1 MLYVCPKIEKQ
12 AMKTELIVVGRT
24 ADKHFQAGIDDYA
37 SRIAHYMSFSITVIP
52 ELRGTKNL
60 SFEQQKEAEGALI
73 LKQLQPADTVVL
85 LDEHGRELRSTEL
98 ATWLDGQRQR
108 ARRLVFVIGGPYG
121 FSPAVYERADAFHTA
136 YILPR
141 DAAGEEALLRLGL
154 NYVRFGHEEG
164 RLFRFLFESNQF
176 EGMDLSGLLRGPGM
190 NELVGVLA
198 EGLGCGTEEA
208 QKVFLTFFAVAH
220 GLASL
225 LCHNA
230 MAYDEAECQT
240 MLETVFCGALA
251 SMKGDTNA

>member
-1 MLYVCPKIEKQ
+1 MPPRARVTREMILDAAFALVRAEGQEALNVRAVARHLGCSTQPVLYAFA
-12 AMKTELIVVGRT
+12 AM
-24 ADKHFQAGIDDYA
+24 D
-37 SRIAHYMSFSITVIP
+37 
-52 ELRGTKNL
+52 ELR
-60 SFEQQKEAEGALI
+60 A
-73 LKQLQPADTVVL
+73 
-85 LDEHGRELRSTEL
+85 
-98 ATWLDGQRQR
+98 
-108 ARRLVFVIGGPYG
+108 
-121 FSPAVYERADAFHTA
+121 AVYERADAFHTA

-198 EGLGCGTEEA
+198 QGLGCGTEEA

-240 MLETVFCGALA
+240 MLETVFYGALA
-251 SMKGDTNA
+251 SMKGDTNAQPL

>member
-1 MLYVCPKIEKQ
+1 MPPRARVTREMILDAAFALVRAEGQEALNVRAVARHLGCSTQPVLYAFA
-12 AMKTELIVVGRT
+12 AM
-24 ADKHFQAGIDDYA
+24 D
-37 SRIAHYMSFSITVIP
+37 
-52 ELRGTKNL
+52 ELR
-60 SFEQQKEAEGALI
+60 A
-73 LKQLQPADTVVL
+73 
-85 LDEHGRELRSTEL
+85 
-98 ATWLDGQRQR
+98 
-108 ARRLVFVIGGPYG
+108 
-121 FSPAVYERADAFHTA
+121 AVYERADAFHTA

-164 RLFRFLFESNQF
+164 RLF

-198 EGLGCGTEEA
+198 QGLGCGTEEA

-240 MLETVFCGALA
+240 MLETVFYGALA
-251 SMKGDTNA
+251 SMKGDTNAQPL

>member
-1 MLYVCPKIEKQ
+1 MPPRARVTREMILDAAFALVRAEGQEALNVRAVARHLGCSTQPVLYAFA
-12 AMKTELIVVGRT
+12 AM
-24 ADKHFQAGIDDYA
+24 D
-37 SRIAHYMSFSITVIP
+37 
-52 ELRGTKNL
+52 ELR
-60 SFEQQKEAEGALI
+60 A
-73 LKQLQPADTVVL
+73 
-85 LDEHGRELRSTEL
+85 
-98 ATWLDGQRQR
+98 
-108 ARRLVFVIGGPYG
+108 
-121 FSPAVYERADAFHTA
+121 AVYERADAFHTA
-136 YILPR
+136 SILPR

-198 EGLGCGTEEA
+198 QGLGCGTEEA

-240 MLETVFCGALA
+240 MLETVFYGALA
-251 SMKGDTNA
+251 SMKGDTNAQPL